1 MTKLTLYSHK
11 NIKNIRRISKTDFD
25 MFNTKTFLKIPSAP
39 KTHIKK
45 PNLVTLPK
53 IHDFSAH
60 AHTNFTTGFT
70 TKLLCVFAIHD
81 NSSNTGNTKLKFFFI

>member
-1 MTKLTLYSHK
+1 
-11 NIKNIRRISKTDFD
+11 
-25 MFNTKTFLKIPSAP
+25 MFNTKTFLKIPLAP

-45 PNLVTLPK
+45 PILVTLPK

-81 NSSNTGNTKLKFFFI
+81 NSSNTGNTKKNHEKKNDLSKLKFFFI